1 MAFFLGVFISLPIV
15 FGALNESI
23 SIILLPMYLLYSF
36 LGIIFPRTVGTS
48 LVTVQIASAIGSLI
62 GLLNWNLSSIAV
74 CIAIFI
80 VCFAGQHLI
89 VRLRPMASMSVGAA
103 RSSISPRPKAKA
115 QEKFFENAINNYHPN
130 FWNDQHSL
138 VEAYEIPLG
147 QIVMRYQIPLDRI
160 SALKETH
167 GKDDTQRTS
176 DQWMLKY
183 LEDPYYSAFVARYTD
198 DAIYFLE
205 PQGKGIIQELEFTFH
220 NDQRVAFAEI
230 VKFEILNADKQ
241 NVIFTMTSDNKDFDL
256 VLETALSNKNDL
268 ECLIKTWEANS
279 SIDKF
284 KLIAQAT
291 NDPRIKFIRDITID
305 PVPTGFIDQVDEL
318 ESDWYWLS
326 KNFKKDYSDKSGI
339 FKVTD
344 FMDSNREKLRVI
356 GDGRIMFTYSFPT
369 LAFYN
374 SMFHRIM
381 GGHLGADFDSG
392 LAGLNKFLL
401 EHDIDKPDSFDD
413 LVIKTREILDH
424 PRAQATLRDLRFGI
438 PNS

>member
-1 MAFFLGVFISLPIV
+1 MAVFIGIFISLPIV
-15 FGALNESI
+15 FGALDETI
-23 SIILLPMYLLYSF
+23 SVVLVPTYLLYSF
-36 LGIIFPRTVGTS
+36 LGLIFPRTVGSS

-62 GLLNWNLSSIAV
+62 GLLTWNLSSIAV
-74 CIAIFI
+74 CVAIFI

-89 VRLRPMASMSVGAA
+89 VRLRPMASMSVGATN
-103 RSSISPRPKAKA
+103 SNGKTRPNAKA

-130 FWNDQHSL
+130 FWKDQNSL
-138 VEAYEIPLG
+138 VESYEIPLG
-147 QIVMRYQIPLDRI
+147 QIVMRYRVPPDRI

-167 GKDDTQRTS
+167 GKDEIQIRGDEFT
-176 DQWMLKY
+176 LKY
-183 LEDPYYSAFVARYTD
+183 LEDPYYSAFVSRFTD

-230 VKFEILNADKQ
+230 VKFEILNTDKQ
-241 NVIFTMTSDNKDFDL
+241 NVIFTMKSELEDFDL

-305 PVPTGFIDQVDEL
+305 PIPPGFIDEVDEL
-318 ESDWYWLS
+318 ESEWYWLS
-326 KNFKKDYSDKSGI
+326 KNFKEDYSDVSGI

-392 LAGLNKFLL
+392 LAAINNFLL
-401 EHDIDKPDSFDD
+401 EHDIDRPDSFDD
-413 LVIKTREILDH
+413 LVIKTREILNH
-424 PRAQATLRDLRFGI
+424 PRAKATLRDLRFGI